1 MEIRVFISYSWDGKE
16 HQEWVEQLATKLEED
31 GLEIIFDKKLNY
43 GENLENFIDSITTYN
58 TIVVI
63 ITKNYTSR
71 ANNFEGGVGKEIK
84 YMESFN
90 GKIIPILCEGDWEEV
105 PRILKDK
112 KGIDMRKKDNINLFP
127 NYSELLKSLKLTL
140 TSNFSQRLNDIGPIE
155 NNHPYKEK
163 IYLDDIYVYPE
174 LKIFDEVEE
183 ETTKLKNSNKI
194 NSFKIIEQLIKGDK
208 IIIYGEPQSGRT
220 SLCYKIFKEL
230 LDSG

>member
-1 MEIRVFISYSWDGKE
+1 M
-16 HQEWVEQLATKLEED
+16 
-31 GLEIIFDKKLNY
+31 
-43 GENLENFIDSITTYN
+43 DSITTYN

-140 TSNFSQRLNDIGPIE
+140 TSNFYR
-155 NNHPYKEK
+155 K
-163 IYLDDIYVYPE
+163 
-174 LKIFDEVEE
+174 
-183 ETTKLKNSNKI
+183 
-194 NSFKIIEQLIKGDK
+194 
-208 IIIYGEPQSGRT
+208 
-220 SLCYKIFKEL
+220 
-230 LDSG
+230 